1 MTEFEEI
8 KVLEALR
15 KSWSLQTARQ
25 WQADNPA
32 LGQCNVTALVIHD
45 LFGGEILKT
54 RIAGGAHFYNRLEG
68 RRFDF
73 TSSQFDKPVDYT
85 DDAASSEEARTGAA
99 ESEYETLK
107 SGFLSHY
114 DAITS

>member
-1 MTEFEEI
+1 MTEFEET

-25 WQADNPA
+25 WRADNPA
-32 LGQCNVTALVIHD
+32 LGQCNVTALVVHN

-54 RIAGGAHFYNRLEG
+54 RVAGGAHFYNRLEG

-73 TSSQFDKPVDYT
+73 TSSQFDVPVDYA
-85 DDAASSEEARTGAA
+85 DDNASSEEARTGAA

-107 SGFLSHY
+107 TCFLSHY
-114 DAITS
+114 DKMIS